1 MTTQP
6 NPDDDRLSRAQA
18 RPSGQA
24 TGERRVD
31 SGEQPTSEPAS
42 RPHQNPLGGVTD
54 PEALEMLDEAEY
66 ESFPASDP
74 PSYTGSACTPSVP
87 KNQKK

>member
-6 NPDDDRLSRAQA
+6 NHDHDRLSREQA
-18 RPSGQA
+18 TRSGQDP
-24 TGERRVD
+24 GQRPVD
-31 SGEQPTSEPAS
+31 CGDQRASEPAS
-42 RPHQNPLGGVTD
+42 HPHQSPLGGVTD

-87 KNQKK
+87 KQQ

>member
-6 NPDDDRLSRAQA
+6 NHDHDRLSRE
-18 RPSGQA
+18 QA
-24 TGERRVD
+24 TLTGQDSGEQRVD
-31 SGEQPTSEPAS
+31 SGDPQASEPAT
-42 RPHQNPLGGVTD
+42 RAHQSPLGGVTD

-87 KNQKK
+87 KKK